1 MKRESTIEY
10 RILPFENTN
19 ISVITGK
26 RKQKRKRKKET
37 KGPTHDHIRC
47 VHMQISNQVVQ
58 LAGNFSRQFHG
69 LSADYSNF
77 PWHTCMSIQPE

>member
-1 MKRESTIEY
+1 MNQPLNIEFNRLKIQIY
-10 RILPFENTN
+10 QLSQGKENKN
-19 ISVITGK
+19 ENE
-26 RKQKRKRKKET
+26 KQET